1 MHSFRVRV
9 YFSDTDACGIVY
21 HARYLDFAEHARTEM
36 LRAALP
42 EVPQRWLACS
52 GLMFVVRSI
61 SIDYIRPA
69 YLDDEL
75 QVISSMD
82 KIGNVSAVIK
92 QDIMREDDLI
102 ASISVRVGFID
113 GRTGKPSRIPAF
125 IKDALA

>member
-42 EVPQRWLACS
+42 EVPQRGLACS
-52 GLMFVVRSI
+52 GMMFVVRSV

-82 KIGNVSAVIK
+82 RIGNVSAVIK
-92 QDIMREDDLI
+92 QDIMRDDELI
-102 ASISVRVGFID
+102 ATMSVRVGFID
-113 GRTGKPSRIPAF
+113 GRTGKPSRIPSS